1 MTLVPYTAGE
11 KPSLVASL
19 QRHREAVLWKLEG
32 LDDEQLRRRVVGS
45 EITLLGTVKHLA
57 SVEYGWFCGTFGRPS
72 DEIDCDTDPQADWRI
87 NAWETTEGVL
97 SYYERA
103 RAAADESIRATKITE
118 RGTSWSGNTVTMR
131 WVLLHMVE
139 ETARHA
145 GHVDVLREIVDGTT
159 GDHREFSTPVGS
171 NVP

>member
-1 MTLVPYTAGE
+1 MTLVPHTAGE

-57 SVEYGWFCGTFGRPS
+57 STEYGWFCSTFGRPT
-72 DEIDCDTDPQADWRI
+72 DEIPSHVLDEDPQADWRI
-87 NAWETTEGVL
+87 HPWETTEGVL
-97 SYYERA
+97 AYYERA
-103 RAAADESIRATKITE
+103 RAAADEAIREIKVTE
-118 RGTSWSGNTVTMR
+118 RGTAWDGATVTLR
-131 WVLLHMVE
+131 WVLIHMIE

-145 GHVDVLREIVDGTT
+145 GHVDLVRELVDGRT
-159 GDHREFSTPVGS
+159 GDHRDLPTAVS
-171 NVP
+171 

>member
-57 SVEYGWFCGTFGRPS
+57 SVEYGWFCSTFGRPS
-72 DEIDCDTDPQADWRI
+72 DEVPSAVLDEDPQADWRI
-87 NAWETTEGVL
+87 HPWETTEGVL
-97 SYYERA
+97 AYYQRA
-103 RAAADESIRATKITE
+103 RAAADAAIRELKVTE
-118 RGTSWSGNTVTMR
+118 RGTAWHGETVTLR

-145 GHVDVLREIVDGTT
+145 GHVDVLRELIDGRT
-159 GDHREFSTPVGS
+159 GDHPEPGDTP
-171 NVP
+171 

>member
-45 EITLLGTVKHLA
+45 ETTLLGTVKHLA
-57 SVEYGWFCGTFGRPS
+57 STEYGWFCSTFGRPS
-72 DEIDCDTDPQADWRI
+72 DEIPSAVLDEDPQADWRI
-87 NAWETTEGVL
+87 HPWETTEGVL
-97 SYYERA
+97 AYYERA
-103 RAAADESIRATKITE
+103 RAAADEAIRELKTTE
-118 RGTSWSGNTVTMR
+118 RGTAWHGATVTLR
-131 WVLLHMVE
+131 WVLIHMIE

-145 GHVDVLREIVDGTT
+145 GHVDVLRELVDGRT
-159 GDHREFSTPVGS
+159 GDHREEPSPAG
-171 NVP
+171 

>member
-1 MTLVPYTAGE
+1 MSLVPYTAGE

-45 EITLLGTVKHLA
+45 DMTLLGTVKHLA
-57 SVEYGWFCGTFGRPS
+57 STEYSWFCSTFDRPS
-72 DEIDCDTDPQADWRI
+72 DEIPSEVLDEDPQADWRI
-87 NAWETTEGVL
+87 HPWETTEGVL

-103 RAAADESIRATKITE
+103 RAAADEAIRELKVTE
-118 RGTSWSGNTVTMR
+118 RGTSWNGNRVTMR
-131 WVLLHMVE
+131 WVLIHMIE

-145 GHVDVLREIVDGTT
+145 GHADLVRELVDGRT
-159 GDHREFSTPVGS
+159 GDHREFTTDVS
-171 NVP
+171 